1 MFYSVK
7 NLNIFKNKTVI
18 ITGHTGFKG
27 SWLSLWLKTL
37 GAKVI
42 GVSFNIPT
50 DPSLFKVIIGN
61 KLIKSYDCDIKNFHK
76 LKNIILKHKPDFVF
90 HLAAQALVKK
100 SYLNPLVTW
109 NSNLLGTVNL
119 LESLRYLKKNCVAVI
134 VTSDKS
140 YKNLEIKRG
149 YTEDD
154 QLGGND
160 PYSASKGAAEF
171 AIRSFVKSFFNKK
184 SKLKVGIARAGN
196 VIGGGDWSE
205 DRLLP
210 DCIKSWSKGK
220 KVNIRNP
227 NSTRPWQHVLEA
239 LSGYILLAIKLKLN
253 PRVHGE
259 AFNFGPKLSH
269 NYSVISLLKEAKKI
283 WPSILWSIT
292 NNKKKFKESNL
303 LKLNCNKA
311 KKILN
316 WQSILSFN
324 ENIKMTVDWY
334 RAYYTNKDSRKIKI
348 FSKNQIIQFTN
359 LIKKRSKK

>member
-7 NLNIFKNKTVI
+7 NLNIFKNKTII

-27 SWLSLWLKTL
+27 SWLSFWLKTL

-42 GVSFNIPT
+42 GISFNTPT
-50 DPSLFKVIIGN
+50 NPSFFKIIIGKDYVKN
-61 KLIKSYDCDIKNFHK
+61 YKCDIKNFSR
-76 LKNIILKHKPDFVF
+76 LKKIILKHKPDFVF

-100 SYLNPLVTW
+100 SYLNPLLTW

-119 LESLRYLKKNCVAVI
+119 LECLRYLDKSCVAVI

-149 YTEDD
+149 YIEED
-154 QLGGND
+154 QLGGYD

-171 AIRSFVKSFFNKK
+171 AIGSFVKSFFNKK
-184 SKLKVGIARAGN
+184 NKVKIGIARAGN

-205 DRLLP
+205 DRLIP
-210 DCIKSWSKGK
+210 DCIKSWSLGR
-220 KVNIRNP
+220 KVDIRNP
-227 NSTRPWQHVLEA
+227 HSTRPWQHVLEA

-253 PRVHGE
+253 SEIHGE

-269 NYSVISLLKEAKKI
+269 NYSVMSLLQRAKKI
-283 WPSILWSIT
+283 WPSISWSILK
-292 NNKKKFKESNL
+292 NKKKFKESNL

-311 KKILN
+311 KKIMN
-316 WQSILSFN
+316 WQSTLSFN
-324 ENIKMTVDWY
+324 ENIQMTIDWY
-334 RAYYTNKDSRKIKI
+334 RAYYTSKNTKEMRT
-348 FSKNQIIQFTN
+348 FSKSQIFQFMD
-359 LIKKRSKK
+359 LIEKRSKK

>member
-27 SWLSLWLKTL
+27 SWLSFWLRTL
-37 GAKVI
+37 GANVI
-42 GVSFNIPT
+42 GISFNIPT
-50 DPSLFKVIIGN
+50 NPSNFKTIIGN
-61 KLIKSYDCDIKNFHK
+61 KYIKSYKCDIKNF
-76 LKNIILKHKPDFVF
+76 LKIKKIILKHKPDFVF
-90 HLAAQALVKK
+90 HMAAQALVKK
-100 SYLNPLVTW
+100 SYINPLLTW

-149 YTEDD
+149 YVEED
-154 QLGGND
+154 QLGGYD

-171 AIRSFVKSFFNKK
+171 AIGSFVKSFFYKK
-184 SKLKVGIARAGN
+184 SKVKIAIARAGN

-227 NSTRPWQHVLEA
+227 YSTRPWQHVLEA
-239 LSGYILLAIKLKLN
+239 LSGYILLAVKLRLEPKI
-253 PRVHGE
+253 HGE

-269 NYSVISLLKEAKKI
+269 NYSVLSLLKRVKKI
-283 WPSILWSIT
+283 WPSILWST
-292 NNKKKFKESNL
+292 TKNKKKFKESNL
-303 LKLNCNKA
+303 LKLNCTKA
-311 KKILN
+311 KKIMN
-316 WQSILSFN
+316 WQSTLSFN
-324 ENIKMTVDWY
+324 ENIKMTIDWY
-334 RAYYTNKDSRKIKI
+334 KAYYMNKDSKKMRI
-348 FSKNQIIQFTN
+348 FSENQILQFMN

>member
-61 KLIKSYDCDIKNFHK
+61 KLIKSYDFDIKNFHK

-210 DCIKSWSKGK
+210 DCIKSWSQGK

-253 PRVHGE
+253 PRIHGE

-269 NYSVISLLKEAKKI
+269 NYSVVALLKEAKKI
-283 WPSILWSIT
+283 WPSISWSIT

-311 KKILN
+311 KKIMN